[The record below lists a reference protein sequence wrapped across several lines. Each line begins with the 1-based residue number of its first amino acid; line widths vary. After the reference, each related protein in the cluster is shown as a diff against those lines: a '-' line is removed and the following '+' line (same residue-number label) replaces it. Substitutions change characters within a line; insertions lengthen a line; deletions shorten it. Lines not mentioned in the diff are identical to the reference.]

1 MHTLVLSVSLV
12 SVCVCIHNTKKKI
25 CIKDNRSYASN
36 EINLA
41 FRNYLENA
49 DKYSL
54 IIKTIEKGFLGLI
67 VRIKQRKL
75 D

>member
-1 MHTLVLSVSLV
+1 M
-12 SVCVCIHNTKKKI
+12 CVYIVQKKI

-54 IIKTIEKGFLGLI
+54 IIKTIEKGFLG
-67 VRIKQRKL
+67 RIKQRKL